1 MMVNFGHMLVKVSKE
16 DLDPVDLVLD
26 IFEQVD
32 ACGKGRKKSSVDSDE
47 DEIQTSLDDDK
58 RSHVKK
64 KIITI
69 DDSSDDE
76 DVIFETTLATATAS
90 TSEVSSAAEK
100 IFILVLLHL

>member
-1 MMVNFGHMLVKVSKE
+1 MKITRL
-16 DLDPVDLVLD
+16 LVLD

-32 ACGKGRKKSSVDSDE
+32 ACGKGRKESSVDSDE
-47 DEIQTSLDDDK
+47 DEVQTSLDDK
-58 RSHVKK
+58 CSHVKK

-90 TSEVSSAAEK
+90 TSEVSKCGS
-100 IFILVLLHL
+100 